1 MTKLQLE
8 AIVEVY
14 NMLSKGLTH
23 PQKINQV
30 YQYINPMSGIE
41 VPQRAK
47 ILAINR
53 FMLLSYADV
62 QKQLK
67 VEEEVKEMEAI
78 TESIGTI
85 ENRDRQ
91 THSEGNNSSQGD
103 NQDIQQF
110 LTKKEKSKLKEP
122 EAGTTLEIVSNDGK
136 KKRTRKPRS

>member
-67 VEEEVKEMEAI
+67 VEEEVLEMEAI

-91 THSEGNNSSQGD
+91 SHSEKSDNGD

>member
-8 AIVEVY
+8 AIAEVY

-67 VEEEVKEMEAI
+67 VEEEVLEMEAI

-91 THSEGNNSSQGD
+91 SHSEKTDNGD